1 VEDIK
6 AYIRGS
12 MKDMK
17 SFLTDLEH
25 NVPFEEERFS
35 RVEDEQ
41 VSLRCNFRKVCR
53 V

>member
-1 VEDIK
+1 
-6 AYIRGS
+6 

-17 SFLTDLEH
+17 SLLVDLEH
-25 NVPFEEERFS
+25 NVPFEEERFN